1 MIINKNIIPLSGD
14 ASFRKFYRKKNK
26 ILVYCK
32 KEKKTNLLNYDAIN
46 KILIKNKIKAP
57 KLITNNYKNNFIEI
71 EDFGDISFYNKIN
84 YKNSNKL
91 FHYKKILITL
101 QKLQKIKEK
110 KIKTFLKSTYIVPK
124 YTKKKLFDEANLFLN
139 WYLPF
144 VIKKNK
150 QKKLNKKLRKIITKI
165 INNLKSNKSFF
176 VHRDFHVSNIMFF
189 KGQPAIIDS
198 QDSVFGNRA
207 YDLASLIDDVRIKTT
222 SKEKKK
228 IFNEYVKINRNI
240 NVYEFI
246 NDFKILSVLR
256 NLKIIGIF
264 TRLFVRDHKR
274 KYLKLIPNAW
284 KLIEYRVKDEKI
296 FNELK
301 NLLDKNFSKK
311 IRSKKWK

>member
-240 NVYEFI
+240 NIYEFI

>member
-1 MIINKNIIPLSGD
+1 
-14 ASFRKFYRKKNK
+14 
-26 ILVYCK
+26 
-32 KEKKTNLLNYDAIN
+32 
-46 KILIKNKIKAP
+46 
-57 KLITNNYKNNFIEI
+57 
-71 EDFGDISFYNKIN
+71 
-84 YKNSNKL
+84 
-91 FHYKKILITL
+91 
-101 QKLQKIKEK
+101 
-110 KIKTFLKSTYIVPK
+110 
-124 YTKKKLFDEANLFLN
+124 
-139 WYLPF
+139 
-144 VIKKNK
+144 
-150 QKKLNKKLRKIITKI
+150 
-165 INNLKSNKSFF
+165 
-176 VHRDFHVSNIMFF
+176 MFF

>member
-150 QKKLNKKLRKIITKI
+150 QKKLNEELRKIITKI